1 MSMKA
6 LFFEEFAVRYL
17 AQTSTFQSGEFE
29 DAIDLVNFIK
39 TGSDATIKGLSC
51 IGYKNVGY
59 ICKHGKTSIS
69 KALIIDLEMMKG
81 MLNYDDNS
89 QVTILLKIIKFT
101 VKRWDNIPLNDSE
114 RYIDNNHAILFPF
127 PYSEKHPVKVLINLS
142 PDFGF
147 TSRRGF
153 DYLYASGIG
162 DEIFDLNYSIV
173 LNLKSIKNDASDVFE
188 NVTRTKLEE
197 TKEINS
203 LQVTELGGVPKKM
216 SGFLEYDQWMHS
228 LSKKQMDFVT
238 KDLKGS
244 ERLEGAAGTG
254 KTTTLVL
261 RALFLCQKARENNQ
275 EFHSI
280 FFCHSVASKDYLK
293 LMFESASNDPNILDY
308 NYSSQSITLTTL
320 QEWCTDYLG
329 NKIGRSEVLDE
340 DAQESK
346 ELQFQFMSDAY
357 SQCMEN
363 DFVSYRDECSG
374 AFVKFIEDD
383 DKAYVVEKLCSEI
396 SITIKGRAE
405 QDYETYKELPRL
417 QDSLPAS
424 KEADFL
430 FVYLIYEKYQMMLS
444 ELGYFDNDDISLSS
458 HAQLETPIW
467 RRRRIEMGY
476 DAVFVDELHL
486 FSYNELSIFHLL
498 TKDEKSMHI
507 IYAVDKTQ
515 AIGDRGLTK
524 ESIINSLKVKDD
536 SSTRYNTV
544 FRSSPQIIDLAFSIL
559 SSGAELFLNFEN
571 PLDKIQFSFS
581 INEEK
586 KSQIPEYIML
596 PTDETMIKEVFSKVD
611 NLSSLLGCTRDKI
624 LVVCTDHELLNKV
637 VKSAENQN
645 KPFEQLVRRGDYS
658 IITKAIRQN
667 KYVVGFIDYIGGL
680 EFDGVIIVG
689 VDKGRVPQITS
700 SESRIYQNYEWHNR
714 MYVAITRAK
723 YAVVILGN
731 KSRTPSSLL
740 QNAIANKRIILKE

>member
-1 MSMKA
+1 MKA
-6 LFFEEFAVRYL
+6 LFFEEHAVRYL
-17 AQTSTFQSGEFE
+17 AQTSSFQSGEFE
-29 DAIDLVNFIK
+29 DAIDLVNFIR
-39 TGSDATIKGLSC
+39 TGEDTTIKGLNC
-51 IGYKNVGY
+51 LMNKNVGY
-59 ICKHGKTSIS
+59 ISKRMQSS
-69 KALIIDLEMMKG
+69 LFKALIIDLEKMKG
-81 MLNYDDNS
+81 LLDYDDS
-89 QVTILLKIIKFT
+89 SVVTILLKIIKFS
-101 VKRWDNIPLNDSE
+101 VKRWDNIPSNDSE
-114 RYIDNNHAILFPF
+114 RYIENNHAILFPF
-127 PYSEKHPVKVLINLS
+127 PYSEKHPIKVLINLA
-142 PDFGF
+142 PDPGF
-147 TSRRGF
+147 TSKRNF
-153 DYLYASGIG
+153 DYLYASRIG
-162 DEIFDLNYSIV
+162 TEMFELNYSI
-173 LNLKSIKNDASDVFE
+173 LNIKGMKNEANDLFMNAE
-188 NVTRTKLEE
+188 KKEREE
-197 TKEINS
+197 EKDIDS
-203 LQVTELGGVPKKM
+203 LQVTELGTIAKKLN
-216 SGFLEYDQWMHS
+216 GFLDYDKWMHS

-238 KDLKGS
+238 RKLRGS

-261 RALFLCQKARENNQ
+261 RALYLCEEAAKNNQ
-275 EFHSI
+275 DFHAI
-280 FFCHSVASKDYLK
+280 FICHSVASKDYLK
-293 LMFESASNDPNILDY
+293 LMFESASTNPNILSTY
-308 NYSSQSITLTTL
+308 YSPQSITLTTL
-320 QEWCTDYLG
+320 QEWCTECLG

-346 ELQFQFMSDAY
+346 ELQFRFIGDSY
-357 SQCMEN
+357 TQCMEF
-363 DFVSYRDECSG
+363 DFVSYKDTCSEE
-374 AFVKFIEDD
+374 FIKFIEDE

-417 QDSLPAS
+417 QDSIPVS
-424 KEADFL
+424 EESDFL
-430 FVYLIYEKYQMMLS
+430 FVYLIYEKYQNMLS

-467 RRRRIEMGY
+467 RRRRAEMGY

-524 ESIINSLKVKDD
+524 ETLMNSLKVKED

-586 KSQIPEYIML
+586 KALTPEYIML
-596 PTDETMIKEVFSKVD
+596 PTDEDMIKEVFITVD
-611 NLSSLLGCTRDKI
+611 ELSSKLGCKRDKI
-624 LVVCTDHELLNKV
+624 LIVCTDHELLASVAKYGECQ
-637 VKSAENQN
+637 K

-658 IITKAIRQN
+658 TITKAERQN
-667 KYVVGFIDYIGGL
+667 KYVVGYIDYIGGL
-680 EFDGVIIVG
+680 EFDAVVLVG

-731 KSRTPSSLL
+731 KSRTPSTLL
-740 QNAIANKRIILKE
+740 QNAISNKRITLVD